1 MKANKR
7 QLGRMRNKE
16 KYHNKI
22 FTRNVKEN
30 SSILYKRTEKKKKH
44 NNKNPNRST
53 QGTKCLKLANMLF
66 FKE

>member
-7 QLGRMRNKE
+7 QLGRMRNKK

-30 SSILYKRTEKKKKH
+30 SSILYKRTEKKKKAQQQ
-44 NNKNPNRST
+44 KP
-53 QGTKCLKLANMLF
+53 
-66 FKE
+66 

>member
-30 SSILYKRTEKKKKH
+30 SSILYKRTEKKKKAQQQ
-44 NNKNPNRST
+44 KP
-53 QGTKCLKLANMLF
+53 
-66 FKE
+66 

>member
-7 QLGRMRNKE
+7 QLGRMRNKK

-30 SSILYKRTEKKKKH
+30 SSILYKRTEKKKK
-44 NNKNPNRST
+44 KAQQQKP
-53 QGTKCLKLANMLF
+53 
-66 FKE
+66 

>member
-7 QLGRMRNKE
+7 QLGRMRNKK

-30 SSILYKRTEKKKKH
+30 SSILYKRTEKKKKAQQQKPEQI
-44 NNKNPNRST
+44 NTRNKMPEV
-53 QGTKCLKLANMLF
+53 GKYVIF
-66 FKE
+66 